1 MSAIEAFL
9 REIDLAWRIPASAKI
24 RLRIIGST
32 ALMLQADY
40 LRGTKDS
47 DVLETDALS
56 KDTQDS
62 LLEIA
67 GPDTVVHRR
76 HNLYLDIVRSGL
88 PFLPQVP
95 LCHVLSDLNSSLQH
109 FEIEVLDIVDVV
121 VSKLKRFSVHD
132 RDDISANRN
141 RIPCRGCERRSRSC
155 AKPQACPKSAR
166 TACADCTPIWR
177 LPKACLPMSW
187 QGDSATNPAA
197 RRWPTTPSPAPC
209 AKYKPTAPPKN

>member
-109 FEIEVLDIVDVV
+109 FEIEVLDIVECD
-121 VSKLKRFSVHD
+121 LARFRFELIAD
-132 RDDISANRN
+132 R
-141 RIPCRGCERRSRSC
+141 
-155 AKPQACPKSAR
+155 
-166 TACADCTPIWR
+166 
-177 LPKACLPMSW
+177 
-187 QGDSATNPAA
+187 
-197 RRWPTTPSPAPC
+197 
-209 AKYKPTAPPKN
+209 

>member
-132 RDDISANRN
+132 RDDISAMVDKGLVSHPHLIARFL
-141 RIPCRGCERRSRSC
+141 
-155 AKPQACPKSAR
+155 SAVDVYSMDAR
-166 TACADCTPIWR
+166 CDD
-177 LPKACLPMSW
+177 LPKYVRNLHRVERDMLSVPEASIELPAW
-187 QGDSATNPAA
+187 VVDD
-197 RRWPTTPSPAPC
+197 
-209 AKYKPTAPPKN
+209 